1 MISLQKVMLSIMIH
15 GGDMQYLIIGTIGG
29 ILISAVVINFSD
41 NTTRQVNEMVK
52 ECEKSL
58 PRNQHC
64 YIIAVPPDKD

>member
-1 MISLQKVMLSIMIH
+1 MRN
-15 GGDMQYLIIGTIGG
+15 LIIGTIGG
-29 ILISAVVINFSD
+29 ILISAIVINFSD

-58 PRNQHC
+58 PRNDHC

>member
-1 MISLQKVMLSIMIH
+1 MISLQKAMLSTMIH
-15 GGDMQYLIIGTIGG
+15 GGDMQNLIIGTIGG

-41 NTTRQVNEMVK
+41 NTTRRVNEMVK

-58 PRNQHC
+58 PRNDHC